1 MHGDEP
7 LPNFEGIFSVSV
19 FRLVPNHV
27 EVSIANDRQ
36 DVIERGFDSG
46 TSAKGA
52 RERFG
57 GALGISLD
65 RQTHFRECR
74 LKFSLPQQE
83 IPVSPRN
90 LGGKR
95 ISSWRADRRHAPQL
109 SCRPI

>member
-19 FRLVPNHV
+19 FRLVPNHL
-27 EVSIANDRQ
+27 EVSIANGRQ

-52 RERFG
+52 RERIG
-57 GALGISLD
+57 DALGISLD
-65 RQTHFRECR
+65 SQMHFRECR

-83 IPVSPRN
+83 IHISTKNISRKQINLLGLKISVSIR
-90 LGGKR
+90 
-95 ISSWRADRRHAPQL
+95 S
-109 SCRPI
+109 

>member
-27 EVSIANDRQ
+27 EVSIASDRQ

-57 GALGISLD
+57 GELGISLE
-65 RQTHFRECR
+65 RETPYRECR
-74 LKFSLPQQE
+74 RRFSLLPQV
-83 IPVSPRN
+83 IIAWLRN
-90 LGGKR
+90 LGGK
-95 ISSWRADRRHAPQL
+95 
-109 SCRPI
+109 PIIIL